1 MPQINIGESKVV
13 KINTTP
19 PAMLPTLEEVR
30 LRKQQELATKEKS
43 LLAFEQLLNR
53 RLEKESKSRKE
64 LKQEQA
70 RHQKEVEE
78 FQKEKERF
86 RQRKK
91 RFKRARMSLQAE
103 ITKFEQRQKC
113 AFCSVSQQNMSNE
126 HSM

>member
-53 RLEKESKSRKE
+53 RLEKESKSRK
-64 LKQEQA
+64 
-70 RHQKEVEE
+70 
-78 FQKEKERF
+78 
-86 RQRKK
+86 
-91 RFKRARMSLQAE
+91 
-103 ITKFEQRQKC
+103 
-113 AFCSVSQQNMSNE
+113 
-126 HSM
+126 